1 MQPALNDDE
10 LENLYPNLTPEQR
23 TELEGWHRE
32 WIEKMLLGEATAEE
46 YYAAIPPYPDRNH
59 PGKDGEEN

>member
-23 TELEGWHRE
+23 TELEGWHRD
-32 WIEKMLLGEATAEE
+32 WIEKMMLA
-46 YYAAIPPYPDRNH
+46 
-59 PGKDGEEN
+59 

>member
-1 MQPALNDDE
+1 MQPALNDE
-10 LENLYPNLTPEQR
+10 
-23 TELEGWHRE
+23 ELEGWHRE

-59 PGKDGEEN
+59 QRMKKK